1 MKPMRT
7 LILVLLLGCSACS
20 SNAQDPARASAPAP
34 APANAAAAP
43 AGDTLARIRAMTA
56 DATCTEHGQCR
67 TVAIGANPCGG
78 PQEYLPYSMMRT
90 DEKALRG
97 LAARHKAERQ
107 AQNQAGGMVS
117 ACRHIPD
124 PGAVCTAGACQLG
137 ASSPAPR

>member
-7 LILVLLLGCSACS
+7 LILVLLLGCAACS
-20 SNAQDPARASAPAP
+20 TKAQDPVRAPVAAG
-34 APANAAAAP
+34 NAAAAP

-67 TVAIGANPCGG
+67 TVAVGANPCGG

-90 DEKALRG
+90 DEKALLE

-107 AQNQAGGMVS
+107 AQNKASGMVS
-117 ACRHIPD
+117 TCRHIPD

>member
-7 LILVLLLGCSACS
+7 LILVLLLGCAACS
-20 SNAQDPARASAPAP
+20 TRARDPAPTPVQAPGK
-34 APANAAAAP
+34 AAAAP
-43 AGDTLARIRAMTA
+43 AGDTVARIRAMTA

-78 PQEYLPYSMMRT
+78 PQEYLPYSLTRT
-90 DEKALRG
+90 SEKALLE

-107 AQNQAGGMVS
+107 GQNQASGMVS
-117 ACRHIPD
+117 ACRHVPD

-137 ASSPAPR
+137 ASSPSPR

>member
-7 LILVLLLGCSACS
+7 LILVLLLACAACS
-20 SNAQDPARASAPAP
+20 TKAQDPARAPASGG
-34 APANAAAAP
+34 AASTAAAP
-43 AGDTLARIRAMTA
+43 AGDTLARIRSLTA

-78 PQEYLPYSMMRT
+78 PQEYLPYSLTRT
-90 DEKALRG
+90 DEKALLE

-107 AQNQAGGMVS
+107 AQNKASGMMS

-137 ASSPAPR
+137 ASSPSPR